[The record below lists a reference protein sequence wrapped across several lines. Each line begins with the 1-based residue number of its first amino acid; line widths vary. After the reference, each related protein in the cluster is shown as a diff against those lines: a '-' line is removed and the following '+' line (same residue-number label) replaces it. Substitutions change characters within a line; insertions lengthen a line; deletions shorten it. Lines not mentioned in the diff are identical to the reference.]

1 LSKKEKLIKRAKLL
15 GVREARD
22 TLIFTTVNY
31 TLYSFWVEYEDGS
44 SDVIECAPISPGESK
59 RKQREQKL
67 LFDKLMDIANQSKDS
82 TSAAPETDTA
92 MLDTLQKIHDLHES
106 GALPDDVFE
115 KKRSEI
121 LRKLSDPENQA
132 SFAQNVTVVRMG
144 ARKCGE
150 SKTILIVDGERKAFD
165 LDNIVQFHLVPG
177 EHTVRFERGVVRSNE
192 LTFLVTKGSQY
203 KISFTA
209 KMFSIDADL
218 KK

>member
-1 LSKKEKLIKRAKLL
+1 MSKKEKLIKRAKLL

-82 TSAAPETDTA
+82 TSAA
-92 MLDTLQKIHDLHES
+92 QKIHDLHES

>member
-1 LSKKEKLIKRAKLL
+1 MSKKEKLIKRAKLL

-67 LFDKLMDIANQSKDS
+67 LFDKLMDIANQSKNS

-150 SKTILIVDGERKAFD
+150 SKTILMGNEKRLIWIILSSSTWCQENIPLGLSEELLGAMNSHSLLPKA
-165 LDNIVQFHLVPG
+165 VSTKLV
-177 EHTVRFERGVVRSNE
+177 SQQKCSALM
-192 LTFLVTKGSQY
+192 LT
-203 KISFTA
+203 
-209 KMFSIDADL
+209 
-218 KK
+218 